1 MKRDLLSILDISAE
15 ELDRLMDQA
24 ARLKDMRRHNKP
36 HAFLPGRTLAMIFE
50 KSSTRTRISFEVGMA
65 ELGGTALFL
74 DAQDMQIGRGE
85 EIRDTARV
93 ASRYVSAVM
102 IRAYR
107 HSTIEEYARYS
118 TIPVIN
124 GLSDIEHPC
133 QILADIMTIREH
145 FPDRRDL
152 RVAWVGDGNNVCN
165 SLKLSTVLTGMEIAI
180 ASPRGFEP
188 PAEILDT
195 ARRKGGKVNM
205 VRDPEKALDG
215 AHVVAT
221 DTWVSMGTENE
232 RDARLKAFRGFSID
246 GRMMDL
252 ASPEAIFMH
261 CLPAHRGQEVTDEV
275 IEGPRSVVFDEAEN
289 RLHAQKAL
297 LVFLMRND
305 EGRGRKK

>member
-1 MKRDLLSILDISAE
+1 MKRDLLSILDITPA
-15 ELDRLMDQA
+15 ELDGLIEQA
-24 ARLKDMRRHNKP
+24 ALLKDIRTRGKP
-36 HAFLPGRTLAMIFE
+36 HALLPGRTLAMIFE

-65 ELGGTALFL
+65 DLGGTALFL

-93 ASRYVSAVM
+93 ASRYVSGVM

-107 HSTIEEYARYS
+107 HATIEEYARYS

-145 FPDRRDL
+145 FGDRKDL

-165 SLKLSTVLTGMEIAI
+165 SLILSTVLTGMEISV

-188 PAEILDT
+188 PAAIMDT
-195 ARRKGGKVNM
+195 ARKNGG
-205 VRDPEKALDG
+205 RITLSHDPEKALRD

-232 RDARLKAFRGFSID
+232 RDARLKAFSGFSID

-261 CLPAHRGQEVTDEV
+261 CLPAHRGQEVMEEV

-297 LVFLMRND
+297 LVFLMGD
-305 EGRGRKK
+305 EEGSGRKR

>member
-1 MKRDLLSILDISAE
+1 MKRDLLSILDISAA
-15 ELDRLMDQA
+15 ELDMLIDQA
-24 ARLKDMRRHNKP
+24 VRLKDMRRHNTL
-36 HAFLPGRTLAMIFE
+36 HSLLPGRTLAMIFE

-107 HSTIEEYARYS
+107 HSTIEEYARYT

-145 FPDRRDL
+145 FPDRNDL

-165 SLKLSTVLTGMEIAI
+165 SLVLSTVLTGMEITI

-195 ARRKGGKVNM
+195 ARRKGAKVTL
-205 VRDPEKALDG
+205 VRDPGKALEN

-232 RDARLKAFRGFSID
+232 RDARLKAFKGFSID

-297 LVFLMRND
+297 LVFLMSD
-305 EGRGRKK
+305 EKGTRKF